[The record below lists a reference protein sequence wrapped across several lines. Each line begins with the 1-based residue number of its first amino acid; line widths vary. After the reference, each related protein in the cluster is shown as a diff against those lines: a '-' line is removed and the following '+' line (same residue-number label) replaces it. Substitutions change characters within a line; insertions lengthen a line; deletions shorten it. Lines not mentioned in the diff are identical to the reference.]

1 MDPTEAKTPTIRKF
15 NPGTFQTDGEVI
27 RQFVVRELELNIVLN
42 VLRDNVD
49 SPSCQHILVVAPRGR
64 GKTMLLA
71 RIAAELRIGDELS
84 QRLLPVRF
92 MEESQEVLD
101 IADFWLE
108 TLFHLSREI
117 AGRDPDLAREL
128 RAVHED
134 LATRWRGEFLAE
146 RARAAVLDA
155 SDRLCRKL
163 VLMVE
168 NLQTLCA
175 DADEDFGWQLRETLQ
190 TEPQIILLGTATSRF
205 ERLDDVQEPFFGLF
219 RILDL
224 KPLDTEACRR
234 LWHMVSRDEVFE
246 RNIRPLEILTGGS
259 PRLLVIVAEFARH
272 RSFEKLMEELVA
284 LVDDHTE
291 YFRSHLE
298 VLAPTE
304 RRVYLAV
311 IDLWQ
316 FSTANEIAAR
326 ARMDIRKVSSLLG
339 RLIGRGAV
347 IVQGR
352 GRKREYAAAE
362 RLYSIYYKLRR
373 ERDEAAV
380 VRNLLRFMVSFYD
393 EGELTEMSDMFS
405 MVADQWPTIREDI
418 EQIGTELP
426 DLDSLR
432 NIKESIGTNSTSSD
446 DGVVDDAEFK
456 ISIAEV
462 VPAEMEKLL
471 VDKLSQLDSKQ
482 LEKFIF
488 ESLGGDHELAIA
500 NLSAFI
506 EHADGGTVPKLQM
519 AVAIS
524 MQLKGCLQMQNRE
537 FEAAI
542 NSFDELIG
550 RFADSS
556 DSVIQVLVSDVFV
569 RKTIT
574 QSEVCDADGILA
586 TYDEMIKRPEITS
599 FPGFQSA
606 RDSVFAKIAEKG
618 FDQFDQR
625 EFKASVTTL
634 ECLVQRFGSSIE
646 PGLRKRTAYVMLYR
660 AYGYSQ
666 LGDSLSAI
674 AALDDIIERFGHENA
689 SDLGNW
695 VVGVLGFK
703 AELQIICGHPKE
715 ALQTC
720 DEGEERL
727 RTLHGSKAVALP
739 DKSIKTDHDV
749 PVLEWQLKSIR
760 LKALLELSRRQAA
773 LEELRSAY
781 AIFDPDNELMMRH
794 MLKDITMIVSQEDLG
809 EEILEILA
817 SDREKAE
824 ALNPLFVALRQ
835 RLGDRVRAP
844 AEVLEV
850 ADDIVNEMD
859 KAQAKR

>member
-1 MDPTEAKTPTIRKF
+1 MDSPEAKPPTIRKF
-15 NPGTFQTDGEVI
+15 NPGTFQTDEEVI
-27 RQFVVRELELNIVLN
+27 RQFVVREPELNIVLN

-71 RIAAELRIGDELS
+71 RVAAELRAENDLP
-84 QRLLPVRF
+84 QRMLPVRF

-117 AGRDPDLAREL
+117 ASRDPDLARQL
-128 RAVHED
+128 RAVHKD
-134 LATRWRGEFLAE
+134 LATRWQGDFLAE

-155 SDRLCRKL
+155 SDQLGRKL

-175 DADEDFGWQLRETLQ
+175 DVDEDFGWQLRETLQ

-205 ERLDDVQEPFFGLF
+205 DSLDDVREPFFELF

-234 LWHMVSRDEVFE
+234 LWHMISGDEVTE

-272 RSFEKLMEELVA
+272 RSFGKLMEELVT

-291 YFRSHLE
+291 YFRGHLE
-298 VLAPTE
+298 ALAPAE

-316 FSTANEIAAR
+316 PSTTGEIAAR

-339 RLIGRGAV
+339 RLIDRGAV
-347 IVQGR
+347 TYDGTR
-352 GRKREYAAAE
+352 RKREYAAAE
-362 RLYSIYYKLRR
+362 RLYSIYYKIRR

-393 EGELTEMSDMFS
+393 EGELAEMSDMFS
-405 MVADQWPTIREDI
+405 MVADQWPTMREDL
-418 EQIGTELP
+418 EQIGTEFP
-426 DLDSLR
+426 HLDSLR
-432 NIKESIGTNSTSSD
+432 NIKERIGTDSTSSD
-446 DGVVDDAEFK
+446 DSIVEDDVPK
-456 ISIAEV
+456 IPISEAIPPEL
-462 VPAEMEKLL
+462 EKQL
-471 VDKLSQLDSKQ
+471 VDKLLQLDSKQ
-482 LEKFIF
+482 LEEFIF
-488 ESLGGDHELAIA
+488 ESLGGDHELVIT
-500 NLSAFI
+500 NLSSFI
-506 EHADGGTVPKLQM
+506 EHFAGSKVKKFQT
-519 AVAIS
+519 AVAMA
-524 MQLKGCLQMQNRE
+524 MQFKGYLQMQNRD

-542 NSFDELIG
+542 NSFDELIE
-550 RFADSS
+550 RFADRS
-556 DSVIQVLVSDVFV
+556 DPVIQVLVSDVFV

-574 QSEVCDADGILA
+574 QSEVCNADEILA

-599 FPGFQSA
+599 FPGFQTA
-606 RDSVFAKIAEKG
+606 RDSIFAKIAERG
-618 FDQFDQR
+618 FDQFDR
-625 EFKASVTTL
+625 KDFKASVTTL
-634 ECLVQRFGSSIE
+634 EGLVQRFGSSDE
-646 PGLRKRTAYVMLYR
+646 PGLRKRIAYVMFYR

-674 AALDDIIERFGHENA
+674 AALDEIVERFGHENTP
-689 SDLGNW
+689 DLGEL
-695 VVGVLGFK
+695 VVGILGFK
-703 AELQIICGHPKE
+703 AELQIIRGRSKE

-720 DEGEERL
+720 DEGERRL
-727 RTLHGSKAVALP
+727 RTMHGGKAVALP
-739 DKSIKTDHDV
+739 TKDIKADHIV
-749 PVLEWQLKSIR
+749 PTLKWQLKSVR
-760 LKALLELSRRQAA
+760 VKALLDLKKRQAV
-773 LEELRSAY
+773 LDELRSAY

-794 MLKDITMIVSQEDLG
+794 MLEDITMIVSQEDLG
-809 EEILEILA
+809 DEILEILA
-817 SDREKAE
+817 SDSEKAE

-835 RLGDRVRAP
+835 RLGDQVRAP

-850 ADDIVNEMD
+850 ADDIMNEMN